1 MSRCLICDCD
11 CAAEIDAQFAYSFGI
26 TRIFITL
33 LLILCVV

>member
-1 MSRCLICDCD
+1 MSRWLICDSD
-11 CAAEIDAQFAYSFGI
+11 SAVQIDAQFAYSFGI